1 MLGSAMSEYHLVG
14 EPIDSENRPAVFELK
29 LCEHLPDVNPKTFG
43 LSDVPAI
50 DPHAYFITSG
60 DALAKAIKLEK
71 DMWKLAALLN
81 TTYAKLRTIKGKKTW
96 IFESKYKKHAKKYA
110 ETVWKCA
117 GRCRAMKNN
126 LNKAKGVNCF
136 LETEWREQRI
146 IVIPKNPRIK
156 SNIIH
161 AKQKNANSATM

>member
-1 MLGSAMSEYHLVG
+1 MLGSAMSEYHLIG
-14 EPIDSENRPAVFELK
+14 EPIDSENRPAVFELR
-29 LCEHLPDVNPKTFG
+29 LCDHLPDVNPKTFK
-43 LSDVPAI
+43 LSGVPAI
-50 DPHAYFITSG
+50 DPYTYFVTSG

-96 IFESKYKKHAKKYA
+96 IFQSKYKKYVQTIWA
-110 ETVWKCA
+110 CA
-117 GRCRAMKNN
+117 GRCRSMRNQ
-126 LNKAKGVNCF
+126 LDKAKGVNCF
-136 LETEWREQRI
+136 LETEWREQKL

-161 AKQKNANSATM
+161 AKQKNTNSATM